1 LNQLAIKVVH
11 LAAEIGSMNWRWPD
25 RLRIRWLGRGMDRGL
40 GEGCEG
46 FTVLELMV
54 ALAIGMI
61 VLVAL
66 GATLGA
72 ALKVAGLQ
80 KTRTQGN
87 EVATQAIEDLQRLDY
102 DHLGVCAPPAGTAP
116 AGLGDPV
123 YLANCTSPTYAQPC
137 APTTGQVPAASYSCV
152 RLGVSY
158 QVRRYIA
165 WGDSAHT
172 AKRLAVLVD
181 WTDQAG
187 AHQVTQQSSLRSP
200 DQGSVVGLSPPSFSA
215 TSVLV
220 NGVAASSTNPVKLV
234 GGVVQTPITFQATA
248 NGIPDTVFVSFLT
261 LSATN
266 PVAATLQLTPSGTP
280 GGWSATLPAGA
291 SQFSFGAGTQYLTF
305 VAVRSADGKVN
316 SQPNAQLVT
325 LVACQPGP
333 SSCAASPNPPSLS
346 NISVT
351 PSSPHIDAAGL
362 LCSNLTVTATASN
375 LTTSDSVTASFQTL
389 AGPYTVALAS
399 TNGSTWSGGIPLSAG
414 YHFPAGSQPI
424 YVSAAQAYTPTASPP
439 EYGSTAAVASAA
451 LTFGG
456 ACP

>member
-1 LNQLAIKVVH
+1 
-11 LAAEIGSMNWRWPD
+11 
-25 RLRIRWLGRGMDRGL
+25 MDRGP

-54 ALAIGMI
+54 ALAISAI

-66 GATLGA
+66 STTLGA
-72 ALKVAGLQ
+72 ALRLAGLQ

-87 EVATQAIEDLQRLDY
+87 ELATQAIEDLQRLDY
-102 DHLGVCAPPAGTAP
+102 DHLGVCAPPSGTAP

-123 YLANCTSPTYAQPC
+123 YLANCTSPTYAEPC
-137 APTTGQVPAASYSCV
+137 TPTIGQVPAASYSCV
-152 RLGVSY
+152 RLGISY

-165 WGDSAHT
+165 WGDSAHA

-187 AHQVTQQSSLRSP
+187 THQVAQQSSLRSP
-200 DQGSVVGLSPPSFSA
+200 DQGSVVGLSPPSFTA

-220 NGVAASSTNPVKLV
+220 NGVAASTTNPVKLV
-234 GGVVQTPITFQATA
+234 EGVVQTPITFQATA
-248 NGIPDTVFVSFLT
+248 NGIPDSVFVGFLT
-261 LSATN
+261 LSGTS
-266 PVAATLQLTPSGTP
+266 PVTATLQLTPSGTP
-280 GGWSATLPAGA
+280 GGWAATLPAGS
-291 SQFSFGAGTQYLTF
+291 SQFSFGAGTQYITF

-325 LVACQPGP
+325 LLTCQPGP
-333 SSCAASPNPPSLS
+333 SNCAASPNPPSLS
-346 NISVT
+346 NLTVT
-351 PSSPHIDAAGL
+351 PNSPHIDSAGL
-362 LCSNLTVTATASN
+362 LCGNLTVTATAGN
-375 LTTSDSVTASFQTL
+375 LTTSDTVTASFQTL
-389 AGPYTVALAS
+389 AGPYSVELTS
-399 TNGSTWSGGIPLSAG
+399 TNGSSWSGVIPASAG

-439 EYGSTAAVASAA
+439 EYGSTAAAASSA